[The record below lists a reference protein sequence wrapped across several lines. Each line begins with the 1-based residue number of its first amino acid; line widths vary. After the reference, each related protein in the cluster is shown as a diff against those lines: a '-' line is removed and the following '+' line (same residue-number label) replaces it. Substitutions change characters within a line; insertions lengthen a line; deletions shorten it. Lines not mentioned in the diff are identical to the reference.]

1 MQYVRAPVNTICI
14 GQAASMGAV
23 LLAAGQAGKRRIL
36 SHARVLIHQPLGGA
50 RGQASDIEI
59 QAKEIGRMRKELN
72 DILVKHTGQ
81 PFERILKDTDR
92 DYIMT
97 AEEAVAYGIVDE
109 IIQPKPGK

>member
-1 MQYVRAPVNTICI
+1 
-14 GQAASMGAV
+14 
-23 LLAAGQAGKRRIL
+23 
-36 SHARVLIHQPLGGA
+36 
-50 RGQASDIEI
+50 
-59 QAKEIGRMRKELN
+59 MRKELN